1 MAQTQKKKSFANILS
16 GGDKTVALDIGSR
29 FVKLAILHRRKSG
42 VEARYLDQM
51 AIPFASSRGDVTTEA
66 VKDTVRQIL
75 QRNKIKDIG
84 VLSVM
89 SRDFVTVSHLELPST
104 DRDQIKQMLVF
115 EAESH
120 LPFAMERAITSFDFK
135 PIENQADT
143 GEEKN
148 EEGGGEA
155 PAPHSSKVI
164 FAAVRQALIPKF
176 LELHTQKGLKQTAIQ
191 VSSFAIFNLY
201 DYLRRSGKIEKAE
214 GDTLIVEM
222 GARRT
227 EFLLVNAEDELV
239 FTRNVDKGGD
249 ELTSYIAAKEGVS
262 FEEAEQRKIEKW
274 EETCLADPAELLMAM
289 EGLLGEVDRTMR
301 FIRSRGLTKNISRV
315 CFSGGASQRPEIC
328 RIISAPCGVEEPLY
342 LNGLEAIETKRKNF
356 FGPSFSAA
364 LGAALAQIGESAVYI
379 DLLPVDVVKLQLLA
393 MRRKMFI
400 KLGLGAAAVA
410 LVALLILGGAVL
422 ISNAK
427 VDAKNAELKSKLQE
441 TKKVDVLEKRN
452 AQLQKAVNDIEGV
465 ISRKTSWNSVLS
477 GISSCMT
484 SNLWVTSIG
493 VDKNNTMTLEGY
505 SRNSDYLIFEENMQR
520 QLRFENVIVPTEK
533 TMVQYGLQVHY
544 FKLTCDILPDYK
556 YNEKLRSLLSQG
568 GSQTDGALEKRTA
581 PPAESEDSLKA
592 EPAAP
597 VKEEKTEDIMTV
609 PEQGTPFRMSN
620 PASAPVAP
628 RSRVVDL
635 PPSSGSDGA
644 QAATAPSTARPARS
658 ARLMDKKKEAENAA
672 AVAAAEAEAKKEAQ
686 ANLDSVSSEGEGS
699 QQEVKFT
706 SGADASEEA
715 DKQEALGE
723 QNVSEGSGE
732 EVNEGAA
739 GQTAGPDSGAVLSED
754 EEKKLDEA
762 DEADDGGDDEDE
774 EEDDGE
780 TAKEDDK

>member
-29 FVKLAILHRRKSG
+29 FVKLAILHRRKNS

-51 AIPFASSRGDVTTEA
+51 AIPFASSRGDVTPEA
-66 VKDTVRQIL
+66 VKETVRQIL

-104 DRDQIKQMLVF
+104 DREQIKQMLVF

-135 PIENQADT
+135 PIENQPEPG
-143 GEEKN
+143 GEEKK
-148 EEGGGEA
+148 EGDDKA
-155 PAPHSSKVI
+155 TAPHSSKVI

-201 DYLRRSGKIEKAE
+201 DYLRRSGKIGKAE

-227 EFLLVNAEDELV
+227 EFILVNAEDELV

-249 ELTSYIAAKEGVS
+249 ELTSYVASKEGIS

-274 EETCLADPAELLMAM
+274 EETPLSDPAELLAAM
-289 EGLLGEVDRTMR
+289 EGLTNEVDRTLR
-301 FIRSRGLTKNISRV
+301 FIKNRGISKNISRV
-315 CFSGGASQRPEIC
+315 CFSGGGSQRAEVC
-328 RIISAPCGVEEPLY
+328 RILSAPCGVEEPLY
-342 LNGLEAIETKRKNF
+342 LNGLDLIETKRKNF

-393 MRRKMFI
+393 MRRKMLI
-400 KLGLGAAAVA
+400 KLAVGVAAVA
-410 LVALLILGGAVL
+410 LLALLILGAAVL

-441 TKKVDVLEKRN
+441 TKKVDLLEKRN

-484 SNLWVTSIG
+484 SNVWVTSIG

-520 QLRFENVIVPTEK
+520 QLRFENVIVPSEK

-556 YNEKLRSLLSQG
+556 YNEKLRALISPG
-568 GSQTDGALEKRTA
+568 GEGEEASGETKTEPLKAA
-581 PPAESEDSLKA
+581 PPAGGEETLKA
-592 EPAAP
+592 EPEQK
-597 VKEEKTEDIMTV
+597 KEEKPEDIMTM

-628 RSRVVDL
+628 RSRVTEL
-635 PPSSGSDGA
+635 PARSGSEDA
-644 QAATAPSTARPARS
+644 QAAPAPAAPRPARS
-658 ARLMDKKKEAENAA
+658 ARLMDKKKEAENTA

-686 ANLDSVSSEGEGS
+686 ENLEKLSSEEPAAQEDRSVSE
-699 QQEVKFT
+699 
-706 SGADASEEA
+706 ADASEETA
-715 DKQEALGE
+715 KQEYIAGQNEAGE
-723 QNVSEGSGE
+723 EAGEEAETKAADSDSGSAFSEWKKGIGEAEELDDGSGGE
-732 EVNEGAA
+732 EENDDG
-739 GQTAGPDSGAVLSED
+739 
-754 EEKKLDEA
+754 DEA
-762 DEADDGGDDEDE
+762 V
-774 EEDDGE
+774 
-780 TAKEDDK
+780 KEDDK